1 MTRIAMCK
9 LMMRIQRMA
18 TVVLQRDWLEI
29 LLTVVLELEGDVDM
43 FRIVMVKVT
52 LLVRRTARQDLYLD
66 DAR

>member
-1 MTRIAMCK
+1 MCK

>member
-1 MTRIAMCK
+1 
-9 LMMRIQRMA
+9 MMRIQRMA